1 MRFLTTQKTLID
13 TMIGGFVT
21 YVTSVQATGCR
32 CLQELSFNF
41 FFLHS
46 CIVPMGFLPWEIR
59 VAFPGESKLRL
70 SRATQPTVHAGCFS
84 VST

>member
-21 YVTSVQATGCR
+21 YVTSVQATGSR
-32 CLQELSFNF
+32 CLQELSFNFF

-46 CIVPMGFLPWEIR
+46 CIVPMGFLP
-59 VAFPGESKLRL
+59 
-70 SRATQPTVHAGCFS
+70 
-84 VST
+84 